1 MDRAA
6 TANRVTTTADRTRAI
21 SMRAMTLRILARWQ
35 VNSAIFAQDL
45 QNAADQLGRNNPAT
59 PALNEAIT
67 AVNGAQSQALK
78 GVILDPAEIT
88 KLKDVLGN
96 AEVAVSRQ
104 LEVLV
109 AKENARSPQE
119 DSFPEGYVKQNAEY
133 FKSLANQSPKQ

>member
-1 MDRAA
+1 M
-6 TANRVTTTADRTRAI
+6 
-21 SMRAMTLRILARWQ
+21 
-35 VNSAIFAQDL
+35 
-45 QNAADQLGRNNPAT
+45 
-59 PALNEAIT
+59 NEAIS
-67 AVNGAQSQALK
+67 AVSGAQSRALK

-133 FKSLANQSPKQ
+133 FKSLANQSPKAVSVQVQESGNRRRQRCQRRFPDFG

>member
-1 MDRAA
+1 
-6 TANRVTTTADRTRAI
+6 
-21 SMRAMTLRILARWQ
+21 
-35 VNSAIFAQDL
+35 L
-45 QNAADQLGRNNPAT
+45 QSAADQLGRNNPAV
-59 PALNEAIT
+59 PALNEAIS
-67 AVNGAQSQALK
+67 AVSGAQSQALK